1 MKPFTEGTYDGQST
15 GEPGRYANLDINYI
29 RQRWNV
35 RAERWDSDLG
45 DPLCHLNRDNSY
57 RLYLD
62 AVLATLERLPRPIPG
77 GVVDLGCGTGEMLC
91 AVRDRFPWSTGIDI
105 SPRMLDL
112 ARDRL
117 MPGSSFIEGNVF
129 EADCIPH
136 GCSAI
141 ISRGVLLSHYGAE
154 NGLHLLRILRGCI
167 LDAGILIL
175 DALNKEAPDLPPNKA
190 GYGLEELSE
199 MAIRSGFS
207 HAELIAPP
215 TRSSLFIAF
224 TP

>member
-1 MKPFTEGTYDGQST
+1 MKPLAEVTYDGQPA
-15 GEPGRYANLDINYI
+15 GEKGRYANLDIDYI
-29 RQRWNV
+29 RQRWDA
-35 RAERWDSDLG
+35 RAERWASDLG
-45 DPLCHLNRDNSY
+45 DPSCHLNRDNSY

-62 AVLATLERLPRPIPG
+62 AVLASLERLSRPIPG

-112 ARDRL
+112 ARDHL
-117 MPGSSFIEGNVF
+117 GPGSSFIKGNVF

-154 NGLHLLRILRGCI
+154 NGLRLLRILRGSI
-167 LDAGILIL
+167 LDAGILFL
-175 DALNKEAPDLPPNKA
+175 DALNKDDPDLPPNKT
-190 GYGLEELSE
+190 GYGLVELSE
-199 MAIRSGFS
+199 MAVRSGFS
-207 HAELIAPP
+207 RAELIAPP
-215 TRSSLFIAF
+215 TRSSLIIAF